1 MIFFL
6 KISGIWMRWDS
17 ELALEGVNGLLC
29 LQMTCMKADSLI
41 LLVFMVI
48 ESSVLLLRAFQLL
61 VIVYHH
67 WLL

>member
-17 ELALEGVNGLLC
+17 ESALGGVNGLLC
-29 LQMTCMKADSLI
+29 LQMTCMKADSLT
-41 LLVFMVI
+41 LLVFTVI
-48 ESSVLLLRAFQLL
+48 KISVLLLRAFQLL

-67 WLL
+67 